1 MTCII
6 VEDQPHAQNI
16 LERYIGETDTL
27 DLLGT
32 FGDALAARRFLNEQ
46 PVDLI
51 FLDIHL
57 PKLSGIDLVGLISP
71 QPKIIFTTAFSE
83 YALQGYELDA
93 VDYLLKPFSFKRFL
107 QAVSKAERLTAF
119 GTDKSHLEA
128 PPQTSSP
135 DGIIFIKSGSDYI
148 RIEKN
153 SVKYVKADGDY
164 TWVFTKKTKHLAN
177 HSLKYWLQYLPP
189 SHFCQIHKS
198 YLVNVLSIEKIS
210 NNHIYM
216 DGDKIP
222 IGRTFRSTFFTKYLD
237 EDSSRT

>member
-6 VEDQPHAQNI
+6 VEDQPHAQSI
-16 LERYIGETDTL
+16 LEKYISETSTL
-27 DLLGT
+27 NLLGT

-46 PVDLI
+46 SVDLI

-71 QPKIIFTTAFSE
+71 KPKIIFTTAFSE

-107 QAVSKAERLTAF
+107 QAVSKAERLTEL
-119 GTDKSHLEA
+119 GTNKPKPEA
-128 PPQTSSP
+128 GPKTSQP

-148 RIEKN
+148 RVEKT
-153 SVKYVKADGDY
+153 SIKYVKADGDY
-164 TWVFTKKTKHLAN
+164 TWVFTNATKHLAN
-177 HSLKYWLQYLPP
+177 HSLKYWLQHLPE
-189 SHFCQIHKS
+189 SYFCQIHKS

-210 NNHIYM
+210 GNHIHI
-216 DGDKIP
+216 DQHKLP
-222 IGRTFRSTFFTKYLD
+222 IGRTFRNTFFAKYLD
-237 EDSSRT
+237 EDSNRT

>member
-6 VEDQPHAQNI
+6 IEDQPHAQSI

-27 DLLGT
+27 KLMGT
-32 FGDALAARRFLNEQ
+32 FGDALAARSFLNEQ
-46 PVDLI
+46 SVDLI

-57 PKLSGIDLVGLISP
+57 PKLSGIDLLGIISP

-107 QAVSKAERLTAF
+107 QAVSKAERFTEL
-119 GTDKSHLEA
+119 GTEKAQLKAE
-128 PPQTSSP
+128 PRTSPP
-135 DGIIFIKSGSDYI
+135 DGMIFIKSGSDYI

-153 SVKYVKADGDY
+153 RIKYVKADGDY
-164 TWVFTKKTKHLAN
+164 TWVFTEATKHLAN
-177 HSLKYWLQYLPP
+177 HSLKYWLQHLPET
-189 SHFCQIHKS
+189 HFCQIHKS

-210 NNHIYM
+210 GNHIYI
-216 DGDKIP
+216 DQNKLP
-222 IGRTFRSTFFTKYLD
+222 IGRTFRNTFFAKYLD
-237 EDSSRT
+237 EDSSRI